1 MSKLMKILTSLV
13 LVSLLTVVVLGA
25 LTPTPVSAAAL
36 EGRGG
41 PGGRTDRGSVTPPGN
56 GYVGQDPA
64 ETSLSAA
71 EAEAL
76 QRAILEEYG
85 AYNLY
90 QAVNAQLGSPI
101 PFNNIARS
109 EQQHIQAL
117 VRQAE
122 KYGVPVPANP
132 GLTNPPAF
140 STLAEACALGVN
152 TEIADAALYDELKAV
167 TTHSD
172 LIFVYNRLQS
182 ASLNQ
187 HLPAFQACV
196 P

>member
-1 MSKLMKILTSLV
+1 MSKTVKILTSLV
-13 LVSLLTVVVLGA
+13 LISLLAVIALAA
-25 LTPTPVSAAAL
+25 LTPGSVFAAAL

-41 PGGRTDRGSVTPPGN
+41 PGGRSDRGSITPPGT
-56 GYVGQDPA
+56 DP
-64 ETSLSAA
+64 SLTPLSPA
-71 EAEAL
+71 EAEGL

-90 QAVNAQLGSPI
+90 QAVNAQLGPQL
-101 PFNNIARS
+101 PFTTIARS
-109 EQQHIQAL
+109 EQQHVQAL
-117 VRQAE
+117 IRQAE

-140 STLAEACALGVN
+140 SNLAEACTLGAN
-152 TEIADAALYDELKAV
+152 AEIADAALYDELKANV
-167 TTHSD
+167 THSD
-172 LIFVYNRLQS
+172 LLFVYNRLQS

-187 HLPAFQACV
+187 HLPAFQACM